1 MDTIEGLK
9 HLHSLNW
16 LERQASLLPGGKSKF
31 KAIQSRMTHL
41 RGVLPVAL
49 LSHHDRLAHQKR
61 PSVVRISTQSCGGC
75 HLRLP
80 AGMLQEL
87 KRAGHYVL
95 CPQCGIFVTLQASPA
110 EVADQAKAPS
120 TLTTA

>member
-16 LERQASLLPGGKSKF
+16 LERQAAMHPEGKRGH
-31 KAIQSRMTHL
+31 KAMQSRITHL
-41 RGVLPVAL
+41 RSVLPVAL

-87 KRAGHYVL
+87 RLAGHYVL

-110 EVADQAKAPS
+110 EVAELEKVPAILP
-120 TLTTA
+120 TA

>member
-16 LERQASLLPGGKSKF
+16 LERQVSLIPGSKSKL
-31 KAIQSRMTHL
+31 KALQTRIAHL
-41 RGVLPVAL
+41 RGILPVAL

-87 KRAGHYVL
+87 RLAGHYVL
-95 CPQCGIFVTLQASPA
+95 CPQCGVFVTLQASPA
-110 EVADQAKAPS
+110 EVAEQEKAPP

>member
-16 LERQASLLPGGKSKF
+16 LERQAALPPEGKSRLKT
-31 KAIQSRMTHL
+31 IQGRITQL

-61 PSVVRISTQSCGGC
+61 PSVVRISSQSCGGC

-80 AGMLQEL
+80 GGLLQEL
-87 KRAGHYVL
+87 RLAGHYVL

-110 EVADQAKAPS
+110 EVAEQEMEPS
-120 TLTTA
+120 THATT